1 MNKSNLSIE
10 DLSSLRN
17 EVQIMQSVDHPNI
30 VEYYETYEDKGYI
43 YLCMELCTGGEL
55 IEKLTSAKNNHLN
68 EKICAEYMLKLF
80 KALNHCHAQDIIHR
94 DIKPENIMFGI
105 DDEIKFIDFG
115 FAISQH

>member
-80 KALNHCHAQDIIHR
+80 KAYKSKTSSLLGD
-94 DIKPENIMFGI
+94 
-105 DDEIKFIDFG
+105 KFYYINSASLYNGYFNV
-115 FAISQH
+115 